1 MSRKNPH
8 SGSDFDDFLKEE
20 GILAEAE
27 VRALKYVIALS
38 LRDLMSRQKVTKS
51 AMASRRYSL
60 WRMREVRDRA
70 FNASRR
76 SLVRRN
82 TTDVSRDCVGMYDF
96 PYL

>member
-27 VRALKYVIALS
+27 VRALKYVIALG

-51 AMASRRYSL
+51 AMASRMSTSRAAI
-60 WRMREVRDRA
+60 DRLLDGHNSSVTLGTLNRA
-70 FNASRR
+70 ARALGR
-76 SLVRRN
+76 KVKIELV
-82 TTDVSRDCVGMYDF
+82 SA
-96 PYL
+96 